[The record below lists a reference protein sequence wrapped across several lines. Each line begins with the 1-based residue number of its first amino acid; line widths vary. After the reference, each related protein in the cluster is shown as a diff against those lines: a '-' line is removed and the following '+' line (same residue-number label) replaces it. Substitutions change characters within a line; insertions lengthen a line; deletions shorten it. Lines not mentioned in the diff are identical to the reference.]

1 MTAPQE
7 RPVAS
12 GQGIDASANQ
22 ATLQKR
28 QEAGLRAGLALH
40 VLFRHTRNSDE
51 KNAVFAPPLQQLA
64 SAIADLVAT
73 DGHFDLRFT
82 SDGLRANHQVLRV
95 DALTR
100 PVIVGVQG
108 ELTARGLAGLQC
120 AGVPPE
126 ADLRTLVAL
135 LSLGRRLPEGGDPQR
150 PLAVLQLTP
159 LGQREAQEVHGPDLE
174 ERLVEA
180 YSSAALFAA
189 RTISQ
194 LRRGGEVAP
203 AWAAGHVVR
212 ELVDLQREAPLS
224 FLRLSRSKAVGDDY
238 WGHHA
243 ANVAVLAISMGAR
256 LGLSKRRR
264 HDLGMSAVF
273 HDVGMAAM
281 PEAVLGKP
289 ATLDD
294 RERWA
299 VLANPLFAARVL
311 LRERE
316 VHAAALERALAAYE
330 CHLDLEA
337 PEPGE
342 QHEVGFCGRVI
353 ALCESF
359 DAMTTQR
366 PYRGALHPREA
377 LAAMRGELAYRFDQ
391 RLLKLFGAV
400 VNPLL

>member
-7 RPVAS
+7 RPMVGS
-12 GQGIDASANQ
+12 QGFDASANQ

-28 QEAGLRAGLALH
+28 QEAGLRAGLSLH
-40 VLFRHTRNSDE
+40 VLLRHTRNYDE
-51 KNAVFAPPLQQLA
+51 KNAVFGPPLLQLA
-64 SAIADLVAT
+64 AAIQDLVAT
-73 DGHFDLRFT
+73 DGNFDLRFGA
-82 SDGLRANHQVLRV
+82 DGLRANHQVLRI

-100 PVIVGVQG
+100 PVIVGVQD
-108 ELTARGLAGLQC
+108 ELTSRGIAGLHC

-126 ADLRTLVAL
+126 ADLRSLVAL
-135 LSLGRRLPEGGDPQR
+135 LASGRRVPSGGDPER
-150 PLAVLQLTP
+150 PLAVLQLA
-159 LGQREAQEVHGPDLE
+159 LVGEREAAAVRGPVLE
-174 ERLVEA
+174 ERLVQA
-180 YSSAALFAA
+180 YSAAALFAA
-189 RTISQ
+189 RTIAQ

-203 AWAAGHVVR
+203 AWAAGHLVR

-224 FLRLSRSKAVGDDY
+224 FLRLSRSKALGDDY

-243 ANVAVLAISMGAR
+243 ANVAVLAISVGAR

-281 PEAVLGKP
+281 PTAVLGK
-289 ATLDD
+289 TTSLDD

-342 QHEVGFCGRVI
+342 LHEVGFCGRVI

-359 DAMTTQR
+359 DAMTTVR

-391 RLLKLFGAV
+391 KLLKLFGAV